1 MYASFTRRDAC
12 LKLYA
17 GTFTSHA
24 FKYDIVMVFYFIR
37 VMIEWVSRHYIIK
50 GEVYQ
55 LAFCYVSPFPN
66 NQNKYCLQE
75 ILSDLLLRNSLR
87 LLLRQQQYDR
97 QLCLVN
103 MTYNL
108 NQ

>member
-24 FKYDIVMVFYFIR
+24 FKYDMVFYFIH
-37 VMIEWVSRHYIIK
+37 VMIEWASRHYIIK

-55 LAFCYVSPFPN
+55 LAFCYVCPFPN
-66 NQNKYCLQE
+66 NQDKYCLQE

>member
-17 GTFTSHA
+17 GTFTSRA
-24 FKYDIVMVFYFIR
+24 FKYDMVFYFIH
-37 VMIEWVSRHYIIK
+37 VMIEWASRHYIIK

-55 LAFCYVSPFPN
+55 LAFCYVSPLPN
-66 NQNKYCLQE
+66 NQDKYCLQE